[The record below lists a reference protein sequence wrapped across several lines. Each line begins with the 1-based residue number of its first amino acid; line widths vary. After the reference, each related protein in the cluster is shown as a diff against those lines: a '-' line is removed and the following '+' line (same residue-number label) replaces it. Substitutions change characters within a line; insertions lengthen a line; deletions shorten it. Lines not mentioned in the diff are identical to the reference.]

1 MKSNRTSDVSIRT
14 ASPLIG
20 IDAQSGRFR
29 FALVI
34 AFLLFCWS
42 LLAILDYYFN
52 PLPDIPSLAELWSGK
67 AINAGISRSLLD
79 HYFSMFSL
87 LILTILATLWLLGF
101 QSARA
106 IITDALHLSNPRFT
120 GKFLRKRTFFNQTL
134 SEIDTTVEGFLD
146 SDAGKIVMQLGGP
159 CLIKLNP
166 GYGALIN
173 NRKNEYRFFQAA
185 AGGDHAWIDHQ
196 EKLIGIL
203 PVRQSEFM
211 LCFTA
216 ICADGTRL
224 SIKDMRIT
232 ATNPMAEIVSG
243 IEDSQTEDSQ
253 TAEISITNL
262 DDINRYILANWYGF
276 AKESLQSEVKS
287 FFLKS
292 NRIAIERYL
301 SIETGNSSTNHHK
314 KQQYHSQNHHLGHY
328 PMSGFIFHGNRL
340 GSFSRNRRRSLLPE
354 LRSASTIVKETD
366 SQSADFSD
374 ELQKY
379 LTQNCKR
386 IYNNAIINPRIISSG
401 EITVE

>member
-1 MKSNRTSDVSIRT
+1 MKRNRSSNVSIGT

-20 IDAQSGRFR
+20 FDAQSGRFR
-29 FALVI
+29 LALAI

-52 PLPDIPSLAELWSGK
+52 PLPDVPSLAELWSGK
-67 AINAGISRSLLD
+67 AFDAGISRSLLD
-79 HYFSMFSL
+79 HFFSVFSL
-87 LILTILATLWLLGF
+87 INLTIMATLWLLGF
-101 QSARA
+101 QSAKT
-106 IITDALHLSNPRFT
+106 IITDALQLSNPRFT
-120 GKFLRKRTFFNQTL
+120 GKFLRKRAFYNQTPC
-134 SEIDTTVEGFLD
+134 EVDTTVEGFQD
-146 SDAGKIVMQLGGP
+146 SDAGKIVTQLGGP
-159 CLIKLNP
+159 CLIILNP
-166 GYGALIN
+166 GYGALIE
-173 NRKNEYRFFQAA
+173 NRKHEYQYLQAA
-185 AGGDHAWIDHQ
+185 AGGDHAWIDHL

-203 PVRQSEFM
+203 PVRQSEFK

-232 ATNPMAEIVSG
+232 AINPMAEIVSG

-262 DDINRYILANWYGF
+262 DDINRYILANWYSF

-292 NRIAIERYL
+292 NRIAMERYL

-314 KQQYHSQNHHLGHY
+314 KQQYHSQYHHLGHY

-366 SQSADFSD
+366 SQSADFLD